1 VPRALI
7 VPEAPRSWK
16 EWTVLALVLAAVAA
30 ALAVVASG
38 PGHSLPAFWLLWG
51 VMVVAI
57 SALLLHRASVLARH
71 AAGEETP
78 MDRILWIAAEVAG
91 VLAVLALLVIALL

>member
-7 VPEAPRSWK
+7 IPEAPRSWK
-16 EWTVLALVLAAVAA
+16 EWTALALVLAGVAA

-51 VMVVAI
+51 VMVAAL
-57 SALLLHRASVLARH
+57 SALLLHRASALARH
-71 AAGEETP
+71 AAGGETAF
-78 MDRILWIAAEVAG
+78 DRVLWITAEVAG
-91 VLAVLALLVIALL
+91 VLAVLALLVTALL